1 MELVAFNGRAAFTLG
16 REPKR
21 GGDQMFRT
29 RGKSEP
35 VPDEM
40 RQEARAAQEETLPEG
55 GRRSTDEAALSTR
68 GSEVNGKLRFEG
80 TVQVEGTFT
89 GETLNAL
96 LGQGAEVNGK
106 LRFDGTV
113 RIDGTFKGE
122 ITTNDLLIIGEGAKI
137 AANISCGSVVVSGE
151 VSGNIRASD
160 SVELHRPAR
169 VKGDI
174 ATPSLSIDKG
184 VVFDGSTKMES
195 GGMNVGSLNP
205 RDGAKRSG

>member
-1 MELVAFNGRAAFTLG
+1 
-16 REPKR
+16 
-21 GGDQMFRT
+21 MFRT

-35 VPDEM
+35 VPDEK

-68 GSEVNGKLRFEG
+68 GSEVNGKLRFVG

-96 LGQGAEVNGK
+96 LGHGAEVNGK
-106 LRFDGTV
+106 LRFEGTV

-137 AANISCGSVVVSGE
+137 AANISCGSVVVNGE
-151 VSGNIRASD
+151 VTGNITASE

-174 ATPSLSIDKG
+174 ATPSLTIDKG
-184 VVFDGSTKMES
+184 VVFDGSSKMVMAS
-195 GGMNVGSLNP
+195 WDGGELDS
-205 RDGAKRSG
+205 RSTSHLAH

>member
-1 MELVAFNGRAAFTLG
+1 MFH
-16 REPKR
+16 R
-21 GGDQMFRT
+21 G
-29 RGKSEP
+29 GKSEP
-35 VPDEM
+35 VPHEK
-40 RQEARAAQEETLPEG
+40 RQVARAAPQEPPLEG
-55 GRRSTDEAALSTR
+55 GSRSTDAAALNTPSTR

-96 LGQGAEVNGK
+96 LGHGAEVNGK
-106 LRFDGTV
+106 LHFDGTI
-113 RIDGTFKGE
+113 RIDGTFTGE

-137 AANISCGSVVVSGE
+137 AANISCGSVVVNGE
-151 VSGNIRASD
+151 VTGNITASD

-184 VVFDGSTKMES
+184 VVFDGSSKMES
-195 GGMNVGSLNP
+195 GGMSVGSLIR
-205 RDGAKRSG
+205 RDGAKRSGLGVQT